1 VTERSLKTFQGKQQE
16 HFKWASL
23 WLAGQNLYNLTNS
36 TSHVTRSSAAVSYR
50 VGKVLRVCIHR
61 PVVVVPQLITL
72 QSELGGGIRHLRF
85 LCCAP
90 RLLSPLWCLLRPWW
104 LPPLVFFGDLWL
116 LAGLRWWPDDALP
129 PLPRCLPPFLSSS
142 SLSAS
147 ASAVNTTELYK
158 SGKLS
163 LLSLQAGASIL
174 FYVVGAACT
183 QGKIASGKVLLSVHH
198 HKYCF

>member
-72 QSELGGGIRHLRF
+72 QSELGGGVSVTCVSCAVPLGCCHRCDVSCGHGDYHRWFSLVTCDSWLDCGDDLTMPYRHCRDVY
-85 LCCAP
+85 
-90 RLLSPLWCLLRPWW
+90 RLS
-104 LPPLVFFGDLWL
+104 
-116 LAGLRWWPDDALP
+116 
-129 PLPRCLPPFLSSS
+129 
-142 SLSAS
+142 
-147 ASAVNTTELYK
+147 Y
-158 SGKLS
+158 
-163 LLSLQAGASIL
+163 
-174 FYVVGAACT
+174 
-183 QGKIASGKVLLSVHH
+183 HH
-198 HKYCF
+198 HHSLPLHPL